1 MKRIATIFIFFIVL
15 FIYLH
20 VVYQLKISN
29 DLEIYEIEEVPKE
42 KLEEI
47 CDMRQPV
54 LLPFYCPEIMNAIQ
68 KQNIVSAYP
77 AFDIQIR
84 NTMREKEADTEEMY
98 IPLSF
103 RKACELFQKDNQHK
117 YFSEKNSEFLE
128 ETGIVK
134 IMKYNDEY
142 LRPCMLMNSK
152 YDMIFSSDGCETPF
166 RYEVNYRNFFMVTE
180 GRVRIKLA
188 PPSST
193 KYLHRKYDYENF
205 EFRSPI
211 HPWNVQP
218 EFSLDFQKIKC
229 LEVVVPKGKTIYIPA
244 YWWYSMKMEKDTM
257 IAGFRYRTY
266 MNNVAITP
274 YIFMYILQMQN
285 IKRKSIPILDKQN
298 DEPVIEEQKESILET
313 NPGEKDLNKTQ

>member
-1 MKRIATIFIFFIVL
+1 MRRIVSLFIFCIVL
-15 FIYLH
+15 FVYLH
-20 VVYQLKISN
+20 VVYQLKTSN
-29 DLEIYEIEEVPKE
+29 DLEIYELDDVSKE
-42 KLEEI
+42 QLEEI
-47 CDMRQPV
+47 CDIRQPV
-54 LLPFYCPEIMNAIQ
+54 VLSFYSSEVMNSIQ
-68 KQNIVSAYP
+68 KSFMVTNYP
-77 AFDIQIR
+77 TFDVQLR
-84 NTMREKEADTEEMY
+84 DNSREKEVDKEELY
-98 IPLSF
+98 IPLPIHKTS
-103 RKACELFQKDNQHK
+103 ELFQNDKEKK
-117 YFSEKNSEFLE
+117 YFSEKNTDFLE